1 MFKFNSVVTRLSI
14 ACVLLVSA
22 PAALAQDILVVDAT
36 KVLQDSKAGKD
47 VAQKVQQ
54 IGATMQSELLP
65 EQNNLK
71 TEKEALDAKV
81 RGKTRE
87 QVGQDAALVQQLES
101 YARKLQMNA
110 AKTEKRSQELA
121 RTENNALYSFREKMS
136 EAVEKVRAR
145 KNGKIVLMKAM
156 VYSNVDAV
164 EITQEVIQQLDQD
177 TPSIVVE
184 RVTLPDAPAQQ

>member
-1 MFKFNSVVTRLSI
+1 MFKFNKVVTRATL
-14 ACVLLVSA
+14 ACALLLAA

-54 IGATMQSELLP
+54 IGATMQSELAP
-65 EQNNLK
+65 EQAALK
-71 TEKEALDAKV
+71 TEQAALDAKV
-81 RGKTRE
+81 QGKTRE
-87 QVGQDAALVQQLES
+87 QVGQDPALVQQLEA
-101 YARKLQMNA
+101 YARKLQTNA
-110 AKTEKRSQELA
+110 AKSEKRSQELA

-145 KNGKIVLMKAM
+145 KNGKIVLVKSM
-156 VYSNVDAV
+156 VYANVDAV
-164 EITQEVIQQLDQD
+164 EITAEVIQQLDQD

-184 RVTLPDAPAQQ
+184 RVTLPDAPARK